1 MTLRRKAAG
10 TAGLVVLAVAAATAC
25 TSSAGHAPTAPPSS
39 AIRSGAAPGSVRVL
53 GLWSGPE
60 YDSFATVK
68 AAWEKETG
76 GSVDWQSSQDLT
88 GTLGDDEQAGHP
100 PDIAILPNLGLL
112 RQLAGQGKLV
122 PLGSVLNMTRVH
134 RDYAPAWTDLGSY
147 RGKLYGFFYK
157 TADKATVWY
166 DPNAFKAAGYRVPKT
181 WDDLTALADKIVAD
195 GHTPFS
201 VAAAT
206 GPASGWALTD
216 WVAEIVLAKCGPDR
230 YDRWI
235 AAAIPWTDACIN
247 QSFEMFDRL
256 VRTKQYVLG
265 GSQRILST
273 TDAAGSYP
281 MYTTPPD
288 AYMYYLASF
297 AQGFITTQYPNLTA
311 GTDYG
316 FFPFPTIDPEYRG
329 AITVG
334 ADIVVMMHDTPAARS
349 FLTYLAGARAQETWV
364 KIGAF
369 TSVNR
374 SVPLRSYPDPVERAV
389 AAQLTGAPI
398 VRYSAGDSMPP
409 TVQKAW
415 WAAML
420 ELVNNPGKLDSILDS
435 MTRLARSAR

>member
-1 MTLRRKAAG
+1 
-10 TAGLVVLAVAAATAC
+10 
-25 TSSAGHAPTAPPSS
+25 
-39 AIRSGAAPGSVRVL
+39 
-53 GLWSGPE
+53 
-60 YDSFATVK
+60 
-68 AAWEKETG
+68 
-76 GSVDWQSSQDLT
+76 
-88 GTLGDDEQAGHP
+88 
-100 PDIAILPNLGLL
+100 
-112 RQLAGQGKLV
+112 
-122 PLGSVLNMTRVH
+122 
-134 RDYAPAWTDLGSY
+134 
-147 RGKLYGFFYK
+147 
-157 TADKATVWY
+157 
-166 DPNAFKAAGYRVPKT
+166 
-181 WDDLTALADKIVAD
+181 
-195 GHTPFS
+195 
-201 VAAAT
+201 
-206 GPASGWALTD
+206 
-216 WVAEIVLAKCGPDR
+216 
-230 YDRWI
+230 
-235 AAAIPWTDACIN
+235 
-247 QSFEMFDRL
+247 
-256 VRTKQYVLG
+256 
-265 GSQRILST
+265 
-273 TDAAGSYP
+273 